1 MLFEDFQ
8 GIEPKAKINPQ
19 NENIAHI
26 CWVKCLG
33 FFFFFFCECT
43 VYIAIGAGRDRTI
56 VKAYENKMLCISLE
70 MDRAPKPKDPKPVA
84 VRSSKLIS

>member
-33 FFFFFFCECT
+33 FFFFASVPWTLPSVPDGTE
-43 VYIAIGAGRDRTI
+43 R
-56 VKAYENKMLCISLE
+56 
-70 MDRAPKPKDPKPVA
+70 
-84 VRSSKLIS
+84 